1 MWALF
6 PDFCVEMGGDVIV
19 AALFLCIFVLLTS
32 RVATVLF
39 QNICLNWYWWFAT
52 HLYRFRLFY
61 AMKNTGHIVR
71 SRKTAKDRYTMILND
86 IVQSR
91 ELTPEEKTILI
102 YLLSLP
108 SDWVI
113 YKNNLIEWANFGRDR
128 FNKGWKGLIEKG
140 FIISIRVFDK
150 DTGHFVG
157 WNHIVYEEPV
167 LDETNRL
174 TENPIVGNSDS
185 RETRKSENQSVY
197 KEQNIQSNN
206 NNKGIIHTKGEEVL
220 DLIFEEVWTFYGNSA
235 SRQVGSKKDAR
246 AKFMR
251 LKSNEIELI
260 RVHLPKFVKNHLE
273 AKKADFLPNLTNLL
287 KPAAFYG

>member
-1 MWALF
+1 MLRYYPIKKVRYATTTFL
-6 PDFCVEMGGDVIV
+6 MG
-19 AALFLCIFVLLTS
+19 F
-32 RVATVLF
+32 
-39 QNICLNWYWWFAT
+39 
-52 HLYRFRLFY
+52 FY

-91 ELTPEEKTILI
+91 ELTPEEKTILV

-128 FNKGWKGLIEKG
+128 FNKGWKGLIAKG
-140 FIISIRVFDK
+140 YIVSIRVFDQQ
-150 DTGHFVG
+150 TGHFVG

-174 TENPIVGNSDS
+174 TENPIVGDSDS

-197 KEQNIQSNN
+197 KEQNQQNTDI
-206 NNKGIIHTKGEEVL
+206 NNKGLNLTNGEAVL

-246 AKFMR
+246 TKFMR

-273 AKKADFLPNLTNLL
+273 AKKADYLPNLSTYLNQRRFTDEKLPYATSQAKGDDFLNKFTN
-287 KPAAFYG
+287 